1 MSAATGPAPASPAKS
16 TVVKAMV
23 FISDFGFWL
32 LIVVSVVSSDVETA
46 LSQTP
51 RKLYVIA
58 DTFHPM
64 FAPFVSGIT
73 LP

>member
-1 MSAATGPAPASPAKS
+1 MSAVTDPAPASPAKS
-16 TVVKAMV
+16 TVVKVRV
-23 FISDFGFWL
+23 FISDFRFCVF
-32 LIVVSVVSSDVETA
+32 IVVSAVSSDVETA

-58 DTFHPM
+58 DTFHPL
-64 FAPFVSGIT
+64 FASFVSGIT

>member
-1 MSAATGPAPASPAKS
+1 MSAATGPAPTSPAKS

-23 FISDFGFWL
+23 FKSHFVFWL
-32 LIVVSVVSSDVETA
+32 LIVVSVFSSDVETA
-46 LSQTP
+46 LSQIA
-51 RKLYVIA
+51 RKLYVTA

-64 FAPFVSGIT
+64 SPPFVSGIT

>member
-16 TVVKAMV
+16 AAVKVRV
-23 FISDFGFWL
+23 FISDCWFCL

-58 DTFHPM
+58 DTFHPL
-64 FAPFVSGIT
+64 FSHFVSGIT